1 MSSRS
6 IRPLWCQLTKPKG
19 DQTGSM
25 ESLSGGRSQCSSLAL
40 FVRLV
45 TAGDVHGP
53 RPSMPGQQTVIEREW
68 SSLVH
73 ATTQIGL
80 RLDPTHAIVLAVR
93 LEAFEV
99 GHHEVLALA

>member
-1 MSSRS
+1 
-6 IRPLWCQLTKPKG
+6 
-19 DQTGSM
+19 
-25 ESLSGGRSQCSSLAL
+25 
-40 FVRLV
+40 
-45 TAGDVHGP
+45 
-53 RPSMPGQQTVIEREW
+53 MPGQQTVIEREW
-68 SSLVH
+68 RSLVH